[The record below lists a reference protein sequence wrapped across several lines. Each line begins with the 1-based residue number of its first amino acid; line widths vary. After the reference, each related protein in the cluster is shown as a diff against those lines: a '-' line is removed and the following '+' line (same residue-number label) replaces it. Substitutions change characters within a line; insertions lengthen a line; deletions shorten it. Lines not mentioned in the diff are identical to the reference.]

1 MSTPNTKT
9 PPTPSSL
16 PPHPMGIK
24 RKFLWFTLVELIVV
38 ITILVILW
46 TIAFLNLWGFSGSAR
61 DSARIS
67 NLANLQKGLNVY
79 QVRTWTYPMP
89 ESSVAITASWTPIGY
104 QWFAKDI
111 VWGIAK
117 ISKWW
122 TVDPSD
128 SNIYTTYAVNQ
139 TLTKMQAMVFLEDSG
154 NVTAYE
160 EIPPTP
166 LTKGG
171 IIAFFNPLIKGVTS
185 EASWGIPGID
195 TTYASLTTDY
205 SKRFPK
211 TTGDTLGILLST
223 ATGTLNQPVQ
233 ETGTGVDI
241 ISATGSYTMYF
252 DRDTKVTGTGIV
264 LKSGIVSTK
273 GLVGYWDME
282 TLTSDGKLADLSGNG
297 NNGTFSGGMNY
308 ASALTWGIM
317 WKWLNFNDSNWD
329 VIDMGSSESLKISK
343 EITIFVNIKSRKNE
357 LKAVLSKQSAGV
369 VDAWTNCG
377 VNNYCGYQIQAW
389 IDKIWGRV
397 YDTSL
402 NWYATADRSRLAIK
416 SYANSWIQIAYRVTD
431 GTFWDVFI
439 DWNQSTNIEG
449 NSFKQD
455 RVVWKMNVSN
465 GPLLIWKYW
474 NDTTS
479 WLNYDY
485 FDGIID
491 EVRIY
496 NRALSDSEIQT
507 LYNTTK

>member
-1 MSTPNTKT
+1 MHTTNTNLST
-9 PPTPSSL
+9 PPTL
-16 PPHPMGIK
+16 PKALTPPLSQRARG
-24 RKFLWFTLVELIVV
+24 LTGFTLVELIVV
-38 ITILVILW
+38 ITILVILG

-128 SNIYTTYAVNQ
+128 TSIYTTYAVNQ

-233 ETGTGVDI
+233 ESGTGVDI

-282 TLTSDGKLADLSGNG
+282 TLSGALLKDMSGNANDG
-297 NNGTFSGGMNY
+297 GVSTGLNIWTINHKGWASSFNWLNDHIEIPNTQNLIYNGDWDMTIGLWVYVNATETSWWVISKPWNWNGEYNYRIYFNNEWNWMRVRFTNSKVIWGMENLDGSLIKSNEWTYIVVQIKNNGEKKIFINGSLDIAGSWSIGKIAPVTFAGDANLPLSIWTVFPY
-308 ASALTWGIM
+308 WLVWWGI
-317 WKWLNFNDSNWD
+317 
-329 VIDMGSSESLKISK
+329 
-343 EITIFVNIKSRKNE
+343 
-357 LKAVLSKQSAGV
+357 
-369 VDAWTNCG
+369 
-377 VNNYCGYQIQAW
+377 
-389 IDKIWGRV
+389 
-397 YDTSL
+397 
-402 NWYATADRSRLAIK
+402 
-416 SYANSWIQIAYRVTD
+416 
-431 GTFWDVFI
+431 
-439 DWNQSTNIEG
+439 
-449 NSFKQD
+449 
-455 RVVWKMNVSN
+455 
-465 GPLLIWKYW
+465 
-474 NDTTS
+474 TTHA
-479 WLNYDY
+479 
-485 FDGIID
+485 FDGLID

-507 LYNTTK
+507 LYNSTK